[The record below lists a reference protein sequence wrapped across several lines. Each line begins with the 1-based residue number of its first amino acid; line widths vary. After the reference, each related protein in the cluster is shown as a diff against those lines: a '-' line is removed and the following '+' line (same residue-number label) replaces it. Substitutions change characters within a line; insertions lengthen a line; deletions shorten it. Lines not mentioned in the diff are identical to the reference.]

1 MRPDVTEALTLDAA
15 GKTAE
20 AIARLE
26 ALAETLD
33 GEAHYHFLLAGLLDK
48 DAWRL
53 DALQHALRA
62 LALDPRYAGEAG
74 LHELAQQGL
83 LEPSTVASAALLLER
98 VLDAPRAESLVR
110 CILEHTRSVTTPRR
124 VRDLLAGLGLL
135 DTVPERFRL
144 PLLVITDEE
153 CEVRKALLA
162 EIAARPDAG
171 MAPYLARFKA
181 ESGCGPRRRRDCW
194 PCERAALRAALAA
207 VDAAAAGE

>member
-1 MRPDVTEALTLDAA
+1 MEIVA
-15 GKTAE
+15 GFRYKP
-20 AIARLE
+20 
-26 ALAETLD
+26 ETLD

-48 DAWRL
+48 DVRRL

-83 LEPSTVASAALLLER
+83 LEPSTVASGALLLER
-98 VLDAPRAESLVR
+98 VLDARSAESLVR
-110 CILEHTRSVTTPRR
+110 FILEHTRSVSTPRR

-135 DTVPERFRL
+135 DTVPERLRL
-144 PLLVITDEE
+144 PLLVITDED
-153 CEVRKALLA
+153 CEARKALLT

-194 PCERAALRAALAA
+194 PCERVALREALAA
-207 VDAAAAGE
+207 VDAAAAAGGSTR